1 MDSLSQIV
9 LGAAVGV
16 AVLGR
21 RMGPR
26 RAAIAGGILGTLP
39 DLDVLVRYDDP
50 VDSFIMHRGWSH
62 SLLVQAAVTPL
73 FGEAMLRLSKALRDQ
88 RMLTYIAV
96 YLCLSTH
103 ALLDAMTIYGT
114 KLLWPL
120 SVQPFA
126 VGSVFIIDALYT
138 LPLLVAMIWALT
150 QKDWTPRIGK
160 VVAAGLILSSAYQA
174 WCFTAQQVVTARA
187 QAFLQQQHI
196 AADRL
201 LAIPTPFNSYLWRV
215 IALQDREDRYLN
227 IYMPVF
233 GGPAQTTVYSHPRGT
248 ALKTCLGENA
258 ALEKLAW
265 FSRGYYRLDRRP
277 GQGGDEGND
286 GGDVVLSDM
295 RMGLTPNYAFQF
307 AINGDVPRRLGG
319 SRGTQADIDWLLAN
333 LWHDPV
339 TRRAEVAA
347 RLNLQ
352 ELHRTVAANA
362 GDRRC

>member
-39 DLDVLVRYDDP
+39 DLDVLIRYNDP

-62 SLLVQAAVTPL
+62 SLVVQAIVTPL
-73 FGEAMLRLSKALRDQ
+73 FGEAMVRLFRVLRDQ

-103 ALLDAMTIYGT
+103 ALLDALTVYGT

-120 SVQPFA
+120 SMEPYA
-126 VGSVFIIDALYT
+126 VGSVFIIDVLYT
-138 LPLLVAMIWALT
+138 LPLLVAMIWALS
-150 QKDWTPRIGK
+150 QKSWSPRIGR
-160 VVAAGLILSSAYQA
+160 VVASGLILSTAYQA
-174 WCFTAQQVVTARA
+174 WCFAAQQVVTHRA
-187 QAFLQQQHI
+187 TALLEQHQI
-196 AADRL
+196 SSDQM

-215 IALQDREDRYLN
+215 IVLQEDRYLN
-227 IYMPVF
+227 LYMPVF
-233 GGPAQTTVYSHPRGT
+233 GGTAQTTVYSHPRG
-248 ALKTCLGENA
+248 AGLVACLGDNA

-265 FSRGYYRLDRRP
+265 FSRGYYRLD
-277 GQGGDEGND
+277 QYGN
-286 GGDVVLSDM
+286 DVVLSDL

-307 AINGDVPRRLGG
+307 AINGTPPRRLSGP
-319 SRGTQADIDWLLAN
+319 RGTQADIDWLLAN
-333 LWHDPV
+333 LWHDPM
-339 TRRAEVAA
+339 TRLAEADA
-347 RLNLQ
+347 RIDQNALQ
-352 ELHRTVAANA
+352 QPATTKPPPL
-362 GDRRC
+362 GCSS